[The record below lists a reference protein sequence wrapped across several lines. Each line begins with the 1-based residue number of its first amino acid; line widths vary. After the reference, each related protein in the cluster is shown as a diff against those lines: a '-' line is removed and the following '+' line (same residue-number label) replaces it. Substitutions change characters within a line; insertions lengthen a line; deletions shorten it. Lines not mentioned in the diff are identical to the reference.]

1 MTVRG
6 YRDADR
12 DACRALWLE
21 LTQTHRDLYSAPEI
35 GGDDPGS
42 YFDEHLE
49 LVGADNVWVAER
61 DGTIVGFTAMISKD
75 SHAELEPIVV
85 SGECRGQGIGRA
97 LAEVVISTARERGMR
112 QVIVRPVGRNAEAI
126 GFFHAR
132 GFEAVGQI
140 ELILDLVDPGR
151 WRAGERFAGRDF
163 RV

>member
-12 DACRALWLE
+12 DACRALWVE
-21 LTQTHRDLYSAPEI
+21 LTQTHRDLYAAPEI

-49 LVGADNVWVAER
+49 LVGPENVWVAER
-61 DGTIVGFTAMISKD
+61 DGHVVGFTALITKEQQ
-75 SHAELEPIVV
+75 AELEPIVV
-85 SGECRGQGIGRA
+85 SDECRGEGIGRA
-97 LAEVVISTARERGMR
+97 LAETVISTARERGMR

-126 GFFHAR
+126 GFFHSR

-140 ELILDLVDPGR
+140 ELILDLVNPGR

>member
-6 YRDADR
+6 YRDTDL
-12 DACRALWLE
+12 DACRSLWVE
-21 LTQTHRDLYSAPEI
+21 LTQTHRDLYTAPEI

-49 LVGADNVWVAER
+49 LVGPENVWVAER
-61 DGTIVGFTAMISKD
+61 DGHVVGFTALIPKE

-85 SGECRGQGIGRA
+85 SGECRGEGIGRA

-112 QVIVRPVGRNAEAI
+112 QVIVRPVGRNSDAI
-126 GFFHAR
+126 GFFHSR

-140 ELILDLVDPGR
+140 ELILDLVDPER
-151 WRAGERFAGRDF
+151 WQAGERFAGRDF